1 MTTAAACYVRN
12 AANYK
17 NRNDLVVQEDKDSF
31 KKRECVVF
39 SVKGRSLH
47 AKERRNTRA
56 RPGKASASE
65 EEGKRRSAQEE
76 KACQT

>member
-1 MTTAAACYVRN
+1 MTTADACYVGN
-12 AANYK
+12 AISHK
-17 NRNDLVVQEDKDSF
+17 NRNDLVVQDKDSF
-31 KKRECVVF
+31 KKRECIIF
-39 SVKGRSLH
+39 SVKGRSVH

-56 RPGKASASE
+56 RSGKTSASE